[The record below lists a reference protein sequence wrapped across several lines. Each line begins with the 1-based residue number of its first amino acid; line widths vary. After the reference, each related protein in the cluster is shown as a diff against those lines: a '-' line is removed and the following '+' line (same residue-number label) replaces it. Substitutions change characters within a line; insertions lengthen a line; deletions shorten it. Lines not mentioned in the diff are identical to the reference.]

1 MPDQRISADLSVTPT
16 AGLLIPAVDTVAVT
30 NVQFTLGA
38 LKLFINGGGAPGP
51 GVFTTLTA
59 LVGGVQTDMTHPLLG
74 VLPTSVQAA
83 PIVLSVPGGLTAA
96 AVLWTVA
103 MVQPVIVPANFAGSS
118 GYARTPGTGITVL
131 TLRYSRAGAIS
142 PIGTVSF
149 ATGATAATFSVQAA
163 VTLAIGDVL
172 LLDGPAAADATLAG
186 FGVTILT
193 TKI

>member
-16 AGLLIPAVDTVAVT
+16 AGLIVPAVNLISST
-30 NVQFTLGA
+30 NVQFTLAA
-38 LKLFINGGGAPGP
+38 LKLF
-51 GVFTTLTA
+51 
-59 LVGGVQTDMTHPLLG
+59 LLG
-74 VLPTSVQAA
+74 TQPA

-163 VTLAIGDVL
+163 VALAIGDVL